1 MSVVLKKSQP
11 HSRFVMLIS
20 INQQGENW
28 DTNRWC
34 TFQEQSFEI
43 QADRKNA
50 SSELVE
56 ENKDMHE
63 EMKLTLL
70 KEVSL
75 YTWEQQNKNEQI
87 NK

>member
-1 MSVVLKKSQP
+1 M
-11 HSRFVMLIS
+11 HIS
-20 INQQGENW
+20 
-28 DTNRWC
+28 
-34 TFQEQSFEI
+34 SFES

-50 SSELVE
+50 SSGLVE

-75 YTWEQQNKNEQI
+75 CTWEQQNKNEQI